1 MTETLTPAA
10 DAFFVV
16 AEVIHG
22 PHLAPRVDGN
32 VYCSPECAAHG
43 VRELVNDLRE
53 EEGGSGLV
61 LPHRGRLTGC
71 VVTPSSR
78 MWAVS
83 ILAHSEL
90 PAV

>member
-1 MTETLTPAA
+1 MTETLTPAP
-10 DAFFVV
+10 DVYFVV

-22 PHLAPRVDGN
+22 PRLAPRVGGG

-43 VRELVNDLRE
+43 VRELVNDLRR

-71 VVTPSSR
+71 VVTPGGR

-83 ILAHSEL
+83 ILAHSDL